1 MWKYS
6 ELSNFHKTWNVIHGL
21 KYQIEEKLSSEM
33 LRKNFYGSPLPP
45 FYAIVRAKVIQPEKH
60 LAPVTKGN
68 FLAHAQ

>member
-1 MWKYS
+1 MQEFQFYRPSDRLIYES
-6 ELSNFHKTWNVIHGL
+6 ELEL
-21 KYQIEEKLSSEM
+21 IE
-33 LRKNFYGSPLPP
+33 RKFYGSPLPP